1 MKNKKQAF
9 YTLYKIK
16 NDDDLEY
23 VTEYSSYKQALKD
36 FQYYYKVKDIKNYIS
51 KSINS
56 LKPIKE
62 KKLCIIKSF

>member
-1 MKNKKQAF
+1 MKNKKQVF

-23 VTEYSSYKQALKD
+23 ITEYSSYKQALKD
-36 FQYYYKVKDIKNYIS
+36 LQSYYKVKDIKNYIS
-51 KSINS
+51 KSINN